1 MREDPGWGT
10 LCDFPVCARGSHL
23 TSFLGVMFFSYV
35 NPISLFHLPLPHR
48 RFGSVAPDG
57 QYHSPIKDKSARFNA
72 MLAVLTPSRLAV
84 TFQATGS
91 VKVTDSDV
99 NFPRYLFSACSRGG

>member
-1 MREDPGWGT
+1 MGN
-10 LCDFPVCARGSHL
+10 PVCARGSHL
-23 TSFLGVMFFSYV
+23 TSFLGTMFFSYM
-35 NPISLFHLPLPHR
+35 NPISLFHLPLPHC

-72 MLAVLTPSRLAV
+72 MLAVLTRSRLAV

-91 VKVTDSDV
+91 MKVTDSDV
-99 NFPRYLFSACSRGG
+99 NFPCCLFSACPRGG